1 MCTINE
7 VWLWLYHYDVWFLRY
22 KVQTTRL
29 FVIFHPPNKPKNQN
43 FEKIGKRLEILSFY
57 TCAARM
63 TIIWCM
69 VPEISSATDIIFL
82 SCWAIFCP
90 FTHPLTTQKIKI
102 LKNEKT
108 PGGIIILNMST
119 INENQVIYDSWN
131 VEHNWHNFSLFW
143 TIFWP
148 FTPCTPLPL
157 PNNPKN

>member
-43 FEKIGKRLEILSFY
+43 FETIGKRLEILSFY

-90 FTHPLTTQKIKI
+90 FTHP
-102 LKNEKT
+102 
-108 PGGIIILNMST
+108 
-119 INENQVIYDSWN
+119 
-131 VEHNWHNFSLFW
+131 
-143 TIFWP
+143 
-148 FTPCTPLPL
+148 
-157 PNNPKN
+157 PNNPENQNFEKWKNSRRYYHFEHEYHKWKSSDIWFLKCGAQLA

>member
-43 FEKIGKRLEILSFY
+43 FETIGKRLEILSFY

-82 SCWAIFCP
+82 SCWATFCP
-90 FTHPLTTQKIKI
+90 FTHP
-102 LKNEKT
+102 
-108 PGGIIILNMST
+108 
-119 INENQVIYDSWN
+119 
-131 VEHNWHNFSLFW
+131 
-143 TIFWP
+143 
-148 FTPCTPLPL
+148 
-157 PNNPKN
+157 PNNPENQNFEKWKNSRRYYHFEHEYHKLKSCDIWFLKCGAQLA